1 MIAPLFIDSLL
12 LGVQHSFEPDH
23 MAAISVLASEKSNR
37 KMKLRKLIWRSSQ
50 WALGHSV
57 SLILFSLFA
66 LLLKSIIPYQISF
79 IAEMAVGPVMIW
91 LGISAIQRNHQL
103 KAMMA
108 THKAIADHD
117 HTNNILHIHGK
128 QGQEIVMDPL
138 NRSFWIGMLH
148 GLAGTGG
155 ACAVALILASENAN
169 VAMGVIILQCAG
181 ILLAMTSYS
190 CILAFSVSRFIERN
204 QIGLKII
211 NAIVGLFSIM
221 VGCFWIYNALQ
232 A

>member
-66 LLLKSIIPYQISF
+66 LLLKSIIPYQISL
-79 IAEMAVGPVMIW
+79 IAELAVGPVMIW

-108 THKAIADHD
+108 THKSIADHD

-169 VAMGVIILQCAG
+169 VAMGVIVLQCAG

-211 NAIVGLFSIM
+211 NAIVGIFSIV
-221 VGCFWIYNALQ
+221 VGCFWIYNAFQ